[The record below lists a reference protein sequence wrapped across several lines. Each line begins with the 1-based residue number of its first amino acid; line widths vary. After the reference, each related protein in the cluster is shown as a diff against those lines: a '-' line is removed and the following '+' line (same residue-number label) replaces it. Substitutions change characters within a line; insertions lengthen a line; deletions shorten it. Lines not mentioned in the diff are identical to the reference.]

1 MRSLICISSFAGFS
15 PPTLEKNKAPGYLKT
30 FSHTSLSIIAVQ
42 SVHLASLANKH
53 QLSMRR
59 IKVALL
65 SHAARP
71 KLQLKEAKTLKAG
84 AIVFRSSAI
93 SSDTFRIRP

>member
-1 MRSLICISSFAGFS
+1 
-15 PPTLEKNKAPGYLKT
+15 
-30 FSHTSLSIIAVQ
+30 
-42 SVHLASLANKH
+42 
-53 QLSMRR
+53 MRR

-71 KLQLKEAKTLKAG
+71 KLQLKEAKTLKTG
-84 AIVFRSSAI
+84 AIVFGSSAI